1 MGGLSVA
8 AKNAT
13 RKAGLDDQL
22 VELVN
27 LRISQI
33 NGCAYCL
40 QVHTATGSTPDSTP
54 SDSACWPPGG
64 RRRPS
69 TARRS
74 EPLWTWPR
82 RSGAVEQLEARQAP

>member
-8 AKNAT
+8 AKNAA

-40 QVHTATGSTPDSTP
+40 EVHTRYGIDAGLDSQRLGVLAAWREAEALYSETERAAL
-54 SDSACWPPGG
+54 DLAETV
-64 RRRPS
+64 RRR
-69 TARRS
+69 
-74 EPLWTWPR
+74 
-82 RSGAVEQLEARQAP
+82 